1 MEWSKNIK
9 EAFLYELIWG
19 RLMMT
24 DVQGDTGRIQFN
36 FTYYAMKLLGKNLYS
51 NPWTAISELV
61 ANGIDSKAKN
71 VHVLVDMRDKAHA
84 IVEIFDDGHGMS
96 HSDLETKYT
105 VIGRNKR
112 ESDENIA
119 GKTLG
124 RKGIGKLAA
133 LYLSP
138 EYYLLTKSSGEESAW
153 CVNTL
158 KYSDSDFPALDRV
171 EYDTIDLISTEI
183 WSKQEQ
189 GTMIHLSNVDLRKIG
204 AEKLKLLPQSLA
216 DYYLNYVVDCRILI
230 CVLQK
235 EYDSI
240 KFEEIKKDICF
251 KTMYAIFDNTQYG
264 YSKQLLP
271 EVYLTKADFRKELN
285 YPRKTQCLDS
295 SKYNCSGT
303 IELTD
308 LHGVRRGIPYVMEGW
323 IGIHCSLD
331 NEILLRNAEEG
342 KKRRPNALRLY
353 VRGKLA
359 VDNLMNYIKSSQ
371 AFANYVEGEISFD
384 ILDDDLFEDASTS
397 SREGYSISDPRIQ
410 KLIEI
415 TKRIVRALINERT
428 EIGNTINSELK
439 ALRDKELAEEKAQK
453 EEAERQKRKAEEQ
466 ARKEEAARK
475 KEEEARKTAET
486 ERDKAKAESA
496 SNRQR
501 LFVLENNF
509 VSDGERY
516 KHGVHLAV
524 NFAKEIRGTTMD
536 FYDGKEMDYQE
547 VQQHIMEIDRYA
559 EKIVR
564 LPSFLDAVNFSMTS
578 PEVTMD
584 LVEFI
589 KQYIENKGNAKLK
602 YFFNISAKY
611 EREFDFPEIV
621 MFIENTIS
629 NAVKAGATQ
638 LTISAHTENG
648 KLWIEFIDDGK
659 GLDAKYKYTP
669 TDIFKLGE
677 TTTIGGF
684 GIGCFHMKEIVDGLG
699 GNIYAIQNRERGLT
713 IRVIL

>member
-1 MEWSKNIK
+1 
-9 EAFLYELIWG
+9 
-19 RLMMT
+19 MT
-24 DVQGDTGRIQFN
+24 DTRMGGNSIPFN

-61 ANGIDSKAKN
+61 ANGIDSKAKT
-71 VHVLVDMRDKAHA
+71 VHVLVDMRDKEHA
-84 IVEIFDDGHGMS
+84 VVEIFDDGYGMS

-112 ESDENIA
+112 ESDENIW

-138 EYYLLTKSSGEESAW
+138 EYYLFTKSNGEESAW

-158 KYSDSDFPALDRV
+158 KYTDSDFPALDR
-171 EYDTIDLISTEI
+171 IDYNTTQLISEEL
-183 WSKQEQ
+183 WNNQPQ
-189 GTMIHLSNVDLRKIG
+189 GTMIHLADVDLRKIG
-204 AEKLKLLPQSLA
+204 TERLKQLPLSMA
-216 DYYLNYVVDCRILI
+216 DYYLSNVIDCHIRICI
-230 CVLQK
+230 LQK
-235 EYDSI
+235 NSDPL
-240 KFEEIKKDICF
+240 KFQEIKKDISF
-251 KTMYAIFDNTQYG
+251 ETMYAIFDNTHYG
-264 YSKQLLP
+264 YSERLLP
-271 EVYLTKADFRKELN
+271 SVYLTKQDYRVELN
-285 YPRKTQCLDS
+285 YPRKTQCLDP
-295 SKYNCSGT
+295 SKYDCEGT
-303 IELTD
+303 ITMTD
-308 LHGVRRGIPYVMEGW
+308 LEGVTREIRYSMEGW

-331 NEILLRNAEEG
+331 NEVLLRNSTKG

-371 AFANYVEGEISFD
+371 ALANYIEGEISFD
-384 ILDDDLFEDASTS
+384 VLDDDFFEDASTS

-415 TKRIVRALINERT
+415 TKPIVRALITERT
-428 EIGNTINSELK
+428 AIGNVINSELRE
-439 ALRDKELAEEKAQK
+439 LREKELAEERARKA
-453 EEAERQKRKAEEQ
+453 EAERQKREAEEQ

-475 KEEEARKTAET
+475 KEEEARKAAEE
-486 ERDKAKAESA
+486 ERDKAKAESE
-496 SNRQR
+496 SDRKR

-536 FYDGKEMDYQE
+536 YYGGQEIDYQE
-547 VQQHIMEIDRYA
+547 VRQHMMEIDRYA

-564 LPSFLDAVNFSMTS
+564 LPSFLDAVNFSMIS

-589 KQYIENKGNAKLK
+589 KQYIENRGNAKLK
-602 YFFNISAKY
+602 YSFNICAKY
-611 EREFDFPEIV
+611 EREFDFPEII
-621 MFIENTIS
+621 MFVENTIS
-629 NAVKAGATQ
+629 NAIKAGATQ
-638 LTISAHTENG
+638 LNISAYTECG
-648 KLWIEFIDDGK
+648 KLWLDFVDDGK
-659 GLDAKYKYTP
+659 GLDAKYRYSP
-669 TDIFKLGE
+669 ADIFKLGE

-684 GIGCFHMKEIVDGLG
+684 GIGCFHMREIVDGLG

>member
-1 MEWSKNIK
+1 
-9 EAFLYELIWG
+9 
-19 RLMMT
+19 MT
-24 DVQGDTGRIQFN
+24 DNQSDTGRIQFN

-61 ANGIDSKAKN
+61 ANGIDSKAKK
-71 VHVLVDMRDKAHA
+71 VHVLVDMRDKEHA
-84 IVEIFDDGHGMS
+84 VVEIFDDGQGMS
-96 HSDLETKYT
+96 RSDLETKYT

-112 ESDENIA
+112 ESDDNIA

-138 EYYLLTKSSGEESAW
+138 EYYLFTKSNGEESAW

-158 KYSDSDFPALDRV
+158 KYTDSDFPALDKV
-171 EYDTIDLISTEI
+171 DYDTTGLIAAET
-183 WSKQEQ
+183 WDKQKQ

-204 AEKLKLLPQSLA
+204 AERLKRLPLSMA
-216 DYYLNYVVDCRILI
+216 DYYLNTVIDCRILI

-235 EYDSI
+235 DNDPI
-240 KFEEIKKDICF
+240 KFEKIEKDICF
-251 KTMYAIFDNTQYG
+251 KTMYAIFDNTQHGYG
-264 YSKQLLP
+264 KQLLP
-271 EVYLTKADFRKELN
+271 AVYVTKADYRKELN
-285 YPRKTQCLDS
+285 YPRPTKQLDP
-295 SKYNCSGT
+295 SKYACTGT
-303 IELTD
+303 IELSD
-308 LHGVRRGIPYVMEGW
+308 LNGVYRKIPYSMVGW

-331 NEILLRNAEEG
+331 NDILLRNTESG
-342 KKRRPNALRLY
+342 KKMRPNALRLY

-371 AFANYVEGEISFD
+371 ALANYIEGEISFD

-415 TKRIVRALINERT
+415 TKPIVRALITERT
-428 EIGNTINSELK
+428 AIGNSINSELRD
-439 ALRDKELAEEKAQK
+439 LRDKELAEEQAQK
-453 EEAERQKRKAEEQ
+453 AEAERQRREAEEQ

-475 KEEEARKTAET
+475 KEEEARKVAEE
-486 ERDKAKAESA
+486 ERDKAKAESE
-496 SNRQR
+496 SDRKR

-509 VSDGERY
+509 ISDGERY

-524 NFAKEIRGTTMD
+524 NIAKEIRGTTMD
-536 FYDGKEMDYQE
+536 FYGCDEIDRQE
-547 VQQHIMEIDRYA
+547 VRQHMMEIDRYA

-589 KQYIENKGNAKLK
+589 KQYVESKGNAKLR
-602 YFFNISAKY
+602 YSFNISAKY
-611 EREFDFPEIV
+611 EREFDFPEII
-621 MFIENTIS
+621 MFVENTIS
-629 NAVKAGATQ
+629 NAIKAGATQ
-638 LTISAHTENG
+638 LNISAYTECG
-648 KLWIEFIDDGK
+648 KLRIDFVDDGK
-659 GLDAKYKYTP
+659 GLDAKYRNSP
-669 TDIFKLGE
+669 ADIFKLGE

-684 GIGCFHMKEIVDGLG
+684 GIGCFHMREIVDGLG

>member
-1 MEWSKNIK
+1 
-9 EAFLYELIWG
+9 
-19 RLMMT
+19 MT
-24 DVQGDTGRIQFN
+24 DTRMGENSIPFN

-61 ANGIDSKAKN
+61 ANGIDSKAKT
-71 VHVLVDMRDKAHA
+71 VHVLVDMRDKEHA
-84 IVEIFDDGHGMS
+84 VVEIFDDGYGMS

-112 ESDENIA
+112 ESDENIL

-138 EYYLLTKSSGEESAW
+138 EYYLFTKSNGEESAW

-158 KYSDSDFPALDRV
+158 KYTDSDFPALDR
-171 EYDTIDLISTEI
+171 IDYNTTQLISEEL
-183 WSKQEQ
+183 WNNQSQ
-189 GTMIHLSNVDLRKIG
+189 GTMIHLADVDLRKIG
-204 AEKLKLLPQSLA
+204 TERLKQLPLSMA
-216 DYYLNYVVDCRILI
+216 DYYLSNVIDCHIRICI
-230 CVLQK
+230 LQK
-235 EYDSI
+235 NSDPL
-240 KFEEIKKDICF
+240 KFQEIKKDISF
-251 KTMYAIFDNTQYG
+251 ETMYAIFDNTHYG
-264 YSKQLLP
+264 YSERLLP
-271 EVYLTKADFRKELN
+271 SVYLTKQDYRVELN
-285 YPRKTQCLDS
+285 YPRKTQCLDP
-295 SKYNCSGT
+295 SKYDCEGIIT
-303 IELTD
+303 MTD
-308 LHGVRRGIPYVMEGW
+308 LEGVTREIRYSMEGW

-331 NEILLRNAEEG
+331 NEVLLRNSTKG

-371 AFANYVEGEISFD
+371 ALANYIEGEISFD
-384 ILDDDLFEDASTS
+384 VLDDDFFEDASTS

-415 TKRIVRALINERT
+415 TKPIVRALITERT
-428 EIGNTINSELK
+428 AIGNVINSELRE
-439 ALRDKELAEEKAQK
+439 LREKELAEERARKA
-453 EEAERQKRKAEEQ
+453 EAERQMREAEEQ

-475 KEEEARKTAET
+475 KEEEARKAAEE
-486 ERDKAKAESA
+486 ERDKAKAESE
-496 SNRQR
+496 SDRKR

-536 FYDGKEMDYQE
+536 YYGGQEIDYQE
-547 VQQHIMEIDRYA
+547 VRQHMMEIDRYA

-564 LPSFLDAVNFSMTS
+564 LPSFLDAVNFSMIS

-589 KQYIENKGNAKLK
+589 KQYIENRGNAKLK
-602 YFFNISAKY
+602 YSFNICAKY
-611 EREFDFPEIV
+611 EREFDFPEII
-621 MFIENTIS
+621 MFVENTIS
-629 NAVKAGATQ
+629 NAIKAGATQ
-638 LTISAHTENG
+638 LNISAYTECG
-648 KLWIEFIDDGK
+648 KLRLDFVDDGK
-659 GLDAKYKYTP
+659 GLDAKYRYSP
-669 TDIFKLGE
+669 ADIFKLGE

-684 GIGCFHMKEIVDGLG
+684 GIGCFHMREIVDGLG

>member
-1 MEWSKNIK
+1 
-9 EAFLYELIWG
+9 
-19 RLMMT
+19 MT
-24 DVQGDTGRIQFN
+24 DTRMGGNSIPFN

-61 ANGIDSKAKN
+61 ANGIDSKAKT
-71 VHVLVDMRDKAHA
+71 VHVLVDMRDKEHA
-84 IVEIFDDGHGMS
+84 VVEIFDDGYGMS

-112 ESDENIA
+112 ESDENIL

-138 EYYLLTKSSGEESAW
+138 EYYLFTKSNGEESAW

-158 KYSDSDFPALDRV
+158 KYTDSDFPALDR
-171 EYDTIDLISTEI
+171 IDYNTTQLISEEL
-183 WSKQEQ
+183 WNNQPQ
-189 GTMIHLSNVDLRKIG
+189 GTMIHLADVDLRKIG
-204 AEKLKLLPQSLA
+204 TERLKQLPLSMA
-216 DYYLNYVVDCRILI
+216 DYYLSNVIDCHIRICI
-230 CVLQK
+230 LQK
-235 EYDSI
+235 NSDPL
-240 KFEEIKKDICF
+240 KFQEIKKDISF
-251 KTMYAIFDNTQYG
+251 ETMYAIFDNTHYG
-264 YSKQLLP
+264 YSERLLP
-271 EVYLTKADFRKELN
+271 SVYLTKQDYRVELN
-285 YPRKTQCLDS
+285 YPRKTQCLDP
-295 SKYNCSGT
+295 SKYDCEGT
-303 IELTD
+303 ITMTD
-308 LHGVRRGIPYVMEGW
+308 LEGVTREIRYSMEGW

-331 NEILLRNAEEG
+331 NEVLLRNSTKG

-371 AFANYVEGEISFD
+371 ALANYIEGEISFD
-384 ILDDDLFEDASTS
+384 VLDDDFFEDASTS

-415 TKRIVRALINERT
+415 TKPIVRALITERT
-428 EIGNTINSELK
+428 AIGNVINSELRE
-439 ALRDKELAEEKAQK
+439 LREKELAEERARKA
-453 EEAERQKRKAEEQ
+453 EAERQRREAEEQ

-475 KEEEARKTAET
+475 KEEEARKVAEE
-486 ERDKAKAESA
+486 ERDKAKAESE
-496 SNRQR
+496 SDRKR

-536 FYDGKEMDYQE
+536 YYGGQEIDYQE
-547 VQQHIMEIDRYA
+547 VRQHMMEIDRYA

-564 LPSFLDAVNFSMTS
+564 LPSFLDAVNFSMIS

-589 KQYIENKGNAKLK
+589 KQYIENRGNAKLK
-602 YFFNISAKY
+602 YSFNICAKY
-611 EREFDFPEIV
+611 EREFDFPEII
-621 MFIENTIS
+621 MFVENTIS
-629 NAVKAGATQ
+629 NAIKAGATQ
-638 LTISAHTENG
+638 LNISAYTECG
-648 KLWIEFIDDGK
+648 KLRLDFVDDGK
-659 GLDAKYKYTP
+659 GLDAKYRYSP
-669 TDIFKLGE
+669 ADIFKLGE

-684 GIGCFHMKEIVDGLG
+684 GIGCFHMREIVDGLG